1 MAAIT
6 QTDVLLRM
14 SYLLGEQ
21 TIPTT
26 GIEDRKQFINDALA
40 RVYRSY
46 NFNEAQAIATVTVT
60 AGAGTLPSDIGES
73 PSLDVR
79 VINAGSNNDYIYQQI
94 PYEDQDNYVDGDYKY
109 WLTGSAGSYT
119 LNTKDTQ
126 TPLIVR
132 YMQESP
138 SINASIATTFPSAMA
153 VARGALVYYR
163 LAENPDADTSQDE
176 AFFQKELQ
184 EVISRQ
190 NRNRPVRRAK
200 SIMELNNHYTGDI

>member
-40 RVYRSY
+40 RVYRTY
-46 NFNEAQAIATVTVT
+46 NFNEAQAIATVAVT

-138 SINASIATTFPSAMA
+138 EINASIATTFPSAMA
-153 VARGALVYYR
+153 IARGALVYYR

-184 EVISRQ
+184 EVIARQ

>member
-40 RVYRSY
+40 RVYRTY

-60 AGAGTLPSDIGES
+60 DGVGTLSTDIGES

-79 VINAGSNNDYIYQQI
+79 VINAGSDNDYIYQQI
-94 PYEDQDNYVDGDYKY
+94 PYEDQDNYVNGDYKY
-109 WLTGSAGSYT
+109 WLTGSAGSYN

-138 SINASIATTFPSAMA
+138 EINASISTTFPSAMA
-153 VARGALVYYR
+153 IARGALVYYR

>member
-1 MAAIT
+1 MASIS
-6 QTDVLLRM
+6 QNDVLLRM

-21 TIPTT
+21 TIPTS

-40 RVYRSY
+40 RIYRTY
-46 NFNEAQAIATVTVT
+46 NFNEAQAIATVTITNGV
-60 AGAGTLPSDIGES
+60 GTLPSDAGES
-73 PSLDVR
+73 PDLDVR
-79 VINAGSNNDYIYQQI
+79 VINAGSNNDYIYEQI

-109 WLTGSAGSYT
+109 WLTGSAGAYS

-138 SINASIATTFPSAMA
+138 EINASISTTFPSAMA
-153 VARGALVYYR
+153 IARGALVYFR

-176 AFFQKELQ
+176 AFFQRELQ
-184 EVISRQ
+184 EVIARQ
-190 NRNRPVRRAK
+190 NRNRPVRRSK
-200 SIMELNNHYTGDI
+200 SIMELNDHFTGRI